1 MTADLDEPCAKLARS
16 CVFTHLPIAIVI
28 VIVIA
33 AAVLVKM
40 VAATVA
46 VVREVVT
53 AAAVVVA
60 VVVASA
66 VVVLQVVTRY
76 KCKTKAE
83 DRRMRQNK
91 SALRRA
97 SRQMCF

>member
-1 MTADLDEPCAKLARS
+1 M
-16 CVFTHLPIAIVI
+16 
-28 VIVIA
+28 IA

-53 AAAVVVA
+53 AAAVVAVA
-60 VVVASA
+60 VVAASA

-76 KCKTKAE
+76 KCKTKSE